1 MLVWGHEFWVLQR
14 RDGILEHLMRLQV
27 LAIQEYDIIVQV
39 SHGSESFFPIFPMLI
54 SCQVYISRAASK
66 ALFGSFAGLAGS
78 DETVTCACSYLRLKS
93 GHMRPGLMR

>member
-1 MLVWGHEFWVLQR
+1 MLVWGHEVWVLQR

-39 SHGSESFFPIFPMLI
+39 SHGSESFFPMLI
-54 SCQVYISRAASK
+54 SCQVYIFRAASK

-78 DETVTCACSYLRLKS
+78 DETVTCACSYLRLKP